1 MTPML
6 QRSLAGLYSPR
17 KLSGA
22 MYPGVPTVRSARGEH
37 GAALLEVAGSDDP
50 PCWLRYCSLLN
61 LAMVSKSI
69 NWGVLLLVELS
80 DRVEVD

>member
-1 MTPML
+1 
-6 QRSLAGLYSPR
+6 
-17 KLSGA
+17 
-22 MYPGVPTVRSARGEH
+22 
-37 GAALLEVAGSDDP
+37 
-50 PCWLRYCSLLN
+50 LN

>member
-37 GAALLEVAGSDDP
+37 GAAGSDDP